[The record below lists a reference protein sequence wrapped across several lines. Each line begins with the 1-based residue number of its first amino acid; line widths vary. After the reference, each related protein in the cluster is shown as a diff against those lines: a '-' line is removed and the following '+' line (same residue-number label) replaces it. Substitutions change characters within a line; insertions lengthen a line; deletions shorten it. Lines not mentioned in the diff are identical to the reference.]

1 MLALTCNGRRATVKR
16 VGRGATA
23 RWPGCLSL
31 ALQAPGC
38 AGSLSG
44 RSTTRGALGRL
55 LAPLACIRPDLAL
68 RRTRISRVGAL
79 GLVLLQRTRGRL
91 PGEQVA
97 EPAECGGEGR
107 SPEHEQCR
115 QHPWDATLPHHHG
128 RAVPAGKFGELL
140 RDAAPSEMFERFLSH
155 LKLIA
160 HIGSRL
166 TCPSLPVASQPSSA
180 RTGSLRASS
189 TRVTRARCAGGLPR
203 RRGWASR
210 RTYSGC
216 SAAGRGP
223 WSCSR
228 ARGSA
233 SSCRRRTRV
242 CSWTG

>member
-16 VGRGATA
+16 VGCGATA

-97 EPAECGGEGR
+97 EPAERGGEGR
-107 SPEHEQCR
+107 RPGHEQHTTEGW
-115 QHPWDATLPHHHG
+115 QHPLDATLPH
-128 RAVPAGKFGELL
+128 RVPAGKFGEQM
-140 RDAAPSEMFERFLSH
+140 RD
-155 LKLIA
+155 
-160 HIGSRL
+160 
-166 TCPSLPVASQPSSA
+166 SA
-180 RTGSLRASS
+180 RSRIPQ
-189 TRVTRARCAGGLPR
+189 VTLE
-203 RRGWASR
+203 SYI
-210 RTYSGC
+210 TN
-216 SAAGRGP
+216 
-223 WSCSR
+223 
-228 ARGSA
+228 
-233 SSCRRRTRV
+233 
-242 CSWTG
+242 

>member
-79 GLVLLQRTRGRL
+79 GLVLLQRTRRRL

-115 QHPWDATLPHHHG
+115 QHPWDATLPHYHG
-128 RAVPAGKFGELL
+128 RCARWHASLGSKRATG
-140 RDAAPSEMFERFLSH
+140 RDADRSSIVSRNFSNFSRHILH

-160 HIGSRL
+160 HIGYRL

-180 RTGSLRASS
+180 RTGSLRPSS
-189 TRVTRARCAGGLPR
+189 TRVTRARCWR
-203 RRGWASR
+203 
-210 RTYSGC
+210 
-216 SAAGRGP
+216 AA
-223 WSCSR
+223 
-228 ARGSA
+228 
-233 SSCRRRTRV
+233 
-242 CSWTG
+242 